1 MKDLFRRTPK
11 RFTAARIE
19 SQAIPDNMWVKCPS
33 CGDLIYTRQF
43 SDNLKVC
50 KCGYHMRLTAREW
63 LGLLDDGSFVEFDA
77 ALAPVD
83 ALGFVSPRHVY
94 AQKLSESQEQ
104 TGLNDALVTGSG
116 AIEGMPLCL
125 AVTEFEF
132 IGGSMGSAFGERLAR
147 AIERAVDMRVPLVTI
162 NASGGARQE
171 EGTLALLQMAKVN
184 MALTRLAAVGQ
195 PHIAILVDPCYGGVL
210 ASYTSVADVIIAE
223 PGARIGF
230 AGRRVIEQTI
240 RQKLPA
246 HFQTAEFLLSH
257 GMIDMVTPRSEL
269 RSVLAILL
277 RLFRD
282 TPGRVIDRQHAPA
295 LARAQG

>member
-1 MKDLFRRTPK
+1 MKDLFRRAPK

-19 SQAIPDNMWVKCPS
+19 NQPIPDNMWVKCPS

-50 KCGYHMRLTAREW
+50 KCGYHMRLAAREW
-63 LGLLDDGSFVEFDA
+63 LGLLDDGSFIEFDA

-94 AQKLSESQEQ
+94 EQKLSESQEQ
-104 TGLNDALVTGSG
+104 TGLNDALITGSG
-116 AIEGMPLCL
+116 AIDSMPLCL
-125 AVTEFEF
+125 AITEFEF
-132 IGGSMGSAFGERLAR
+132 IGGSMGGAFGERLAR
-147 AIERAVDMRVPLVTI
+147 IIERAANARVPLVTI

-184 MALTRLAAVGQ
+184 VALTRLAAAGQ
-195 PHIAILVDPCYGGVL
+195 PHIAVLVDPCYGGVL
-210 ASYTSVADVIIAE
+210 ASYASVADIIIAE

-230 AGRRVIEQTI
+230 AGRRVIEQTV

-269 RSVLAILL
+269 RNVLATLL
-277 RLFRD
+277 RLYRD
-282 TPGRVIDRQHAPA
+282 ASERASDPQGA
-295 LARAQG
+295 LALVRNQR

>member
-1 MKDLFRRTPK
+1 MKDLFRRVPK

-19 SQAIPDNMWVKCPS
+19 HQTLPDNMWVKCPS

-50 KCGYHMRLTAREW
+50 KCGYHMRLAAREW
-63 LGLLDDGSFVEFDA
+63 LGLFDDGSFAEFDA

-83 ALGFVSPRHVY
+83 ALGFVSPRHGY
-94 AQKLSESQEQ
+94 EQKLSASQEQ
-104 TGLNDALVTGSG
+104 TGLNDALITGCG
-116 AIEGMPLCL
+116 ALDGMPLCL
-125 AVTEFEF
+125 AITEFEF

-147 AIERAVDMRVPLVTI
+147 VIERAADARVPLVTI

-195 PHIAILVDPCYGGVL
+195 PHIAVLVDPCYGGVL
-210 ASYTSVADVIIAE
+210 ASYTSVADIIIAE

-269 RSVLAILL
+269 RSVLATLL
-277 RLFRD
+277 GLYRD
-282 TPGRVIDRQHAPA
+282 ASGRAPDLQRALA

>member
-1 MKDLFRRTPK
+1 MKDLFRRAPK

-19 SQAIPDNMWVKCPS
+19 NRTIPDNMWVKCPS

-50 KCGYHMRLTAREW
+50 KCGYHMRLAAREW
-63 LGLLDDGSFVEFDA
+63 LGLLDDGAFVEFDA

-94 AQKLSESQEQ
+94 EQKLSESQEQ
-104 TGLNDALVTGSG
+104 TGLNDALITGGG
-116 AIEGMPLCL
+116 AIDGMPLCL
-125 AVTEFEF
+125 AITEFEF
-132 IGGSMGSAFGERLAR
+132 IGGSMGGAFGERLAR
-147 AIERAVDMRVPLVTI
+147 VIERAADARVPLVTI

-195 PHIAILVDPCYGGVL
+195 PHIAVLVDPCYGGVL
-210 ASYTSVADVIIAE
+210 ASYTSVADIIIAE

-269 RSVLAILL
+269 RSVLATLL
-277 RLFRD
+277 RLYRD
-282 TPGRVIDRQHAPA
+282 TPRRATDLQSA
-295 LARAQG
+295 LALVRAQR

>member
-1 MKDLFRRTPK
+1 MKDLFRRAPR
-11 RFTAARIE
+11 RFTAARID

-50 KCGYHMRLTAREW
+50 KCGYHMRLAAREW
-63 LGLLDDGSFVEFDA
+63 LGLLDDDSFVEFDA
-77 ALAPVD
+77 TLASVD
-83 ALGFVSPRHVY
+83 ALGFISPRHVY
-94 AQKLSESQEQ
+94 AQKVQESQEQ
-104 TGLNDALVTGSG
+104 TGLNDALITGSG
-116 AIEGMPLCL
+116 TIDGLSLGL

-132 IGGSMGSAFGERLAR
+132 IGGSMGSAFGERLVR
-147 AIERAVDMRVPLVTI
+147 VIEWAVDAGVPLLTI

-171 EGTLALLQMAKVN
+171 EGTLALLQMAKVT

-195 PHIAILVDPCYGGVL
+195 PHIAVLVDPCYGGVL

-246 HFQTAEFLLSH
+246 HFQTAEFFLSH
-257 GMIDMVTPRSEL
+257 GMIDMVVPRSEL
-269 RSVLAILL
+269 RHVLATLL
-277 RLFRD
+277 RLYRNV
-282 TPGRVIDRQHAPA
+282 PGSATDLRGIAS
-295 LARAQG
+295 LAQVEE

>member
-1 MKDLFRRTPK
+1 MKDLFRRAPK
-11 RFTAARIE
+11 RFTAAHIDN
-19 SQAIPDNMWVKCPS
+19 QAIPDNMWVKCPS

-77 ALAPVD
+77 ALSSVD

-94 AQKLSESQEQ
+94 EQKLNESRAQ
-104 TGLNDALVTGSG
+104 TGLNDALITGSG
-116 AIEGMPLCL
+116 AIDGMPLCL

-132 IGGSMGSAFGERLAR
+132 IGGSMGCAYGERLAR
-147 AIERAVDMRVPLVTI
+147 VIERAADARLPLLTI

-184 MALTRLAAVGQ
+184 MALTRLAAAGQ
-195 PHIAILVDPCYGGVL
+195 PHIALLVDPCYGGVL

-240 RQKLPA
+240 RQKLPP
-246 HFQTAEFLLSH
+246 HFQTAGFLLDH

-269 RSVLAILL
+269 RSVLSTLL
-277 RLFRD
+277 RLYRD
-282 TPGRVIDRQHAPA
+282 ASAHTPAARHVSALTHA
-295 LARAQG
+295 

>member
-1 MKDLFRRTPK
+1 MKDLFRRAPK

-19 SQAIPDNMWVKCPS
+19 NQAIPDNMWVKCPS

-77 ALAPVD
+77 ALASVD

-94 AQKLSESQEQ
+94 EQKLIESRQQ
-104 TGLNDALVTGSG
+104 TGLNDALITGSG
-116 AIEGMPLCL
+116 AINGMLLCL

-132 IGGSMGSAFGERLAR
+132 IGGSMGSAYGERLAR
-147 AIERAVDMRVPLVTI
+147 VIERAADARLPLLTI

-184 MALTRLAAVGQ
+184 MALTRLAAAGQ
-195 PHIAILVDPCYGGVL
+195 PHIALLVDPCYGGVL

-223 PGARIGF
+223 PGARVGF

-240 RQKLPA
+240 RQKLPV
-246 HFQTAEFLLSH
+246 HFQTAEFLLDH

-269 RSVLAILL
+269 RGVLSTLL
-277 RLFRD
+277 RLYRD
-282 TPGRVIDRQHAPA
+282 ASAHTSAAQHVPA
-295 LARAQG
+295 LTHVRG

>member
-1 MKDLFRRTPK
+1 MKDLFRRAPK

-19 SQAIPDNMWVKCPS
+19 NQAIPDNMWVKCPS

-50 KCGYHMRLTAREW
+50 KCGYHMRLAAREW

-83 ALGFVSPRHVY
+83 ALEFISPRHVY
-94 AQKLSESQEQ
+94 AHKLSESQEQ
-104 TGLNDALVTGSG
+104 TGLNDALITGSG
-116 AIEGMPLCL
+116 AIEGMPLCV

-132 IGGSMGSAFGERLAR
+132 IGGSMGGAFGERLAR
-147 AIERAVDMRVPLVTI
+147 IIEQAADARVPLLTI

-195 PHIAILVDPCYGGVL
+195 PHIAVLVDPCYGGVL
-210 ASYTSVADVIIAE
+210 ASYTSVADIIIAE

-257 GMIDMVTPRSEL
+257 GMIDMVTPRGEL
-269 RSVLAILL
+269 RIVLATLL
-277 RLFRD
+277 RLFHNAPERAAD
-282 TPGRVIDRQHAPA
+282 VQNAPA
-295 LARAQG
+295 LARA